1 MSKSDVAVAITAIR
15 AAAALCTPAVLR
27 LAAAARRDGAA
38 GSAARGAPAARRD
51 ELINRTA
58 RARPRR
64 YITSLF
70 TEYGFKFKLE
80 I

>member
-38 GSAARGAPAARRD
+38 GSAARGAPAARD
-51 ELINRTA
+51 ELTNRAAAKREARTA
-58 RARPRR
+58 PR
-64 YITSLF
+64 YI
-70 TEYGFKFKLE
+70 FKF
-80 I
+80 